1 LEPDDGGGVRC
12 VLHEGGDANG
22 VWG

>member
-22 VWG
+22 AWG

>member
-12 VLHEGGDANG
+12 VLHEGGDASG
-22 VWG
+22 AWG